1 MKTQVVKPLLLGKE
15 TGKFIVLALLF
26 GPSLNVT
33 SFLLIRSRISW
44 CYVLSTLTFFEGDVC
59 KKIL

>member
-15 TGKFIVLALLF
+15 AGKFIVLALLF

-33 SFLLIRSRISW
+33 FFLI
-44 CYVLSTLTFFEGDVC
+44 D
-59 KKIL
+59 